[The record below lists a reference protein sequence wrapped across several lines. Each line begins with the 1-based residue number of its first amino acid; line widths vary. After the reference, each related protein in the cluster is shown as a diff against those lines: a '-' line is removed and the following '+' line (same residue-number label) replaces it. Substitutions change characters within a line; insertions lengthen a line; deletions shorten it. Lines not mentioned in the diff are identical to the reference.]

1 MESFY
6 LGNLWK
12 VLSWRFYLVCVHGG
26 DKEGDDEDVVE
37 IEKASKIVRP
47 VHRIEAAEDEEQVG
61 EEVGGEGD
69 GEEAEGDEDDG
80 EEGGGDVGL
89 GAGEEA
95 AQRRGA
101 KRAFR
106 GGEILGDLG

>member
-1 MESFY
+1 MEVQ
-6 LGNLWK
+6 K
-12 VLSWRFYLVCVHGG
+12 VAKVVRSVHG
-26 DKEGDDEDVVE
+26 
-37 IEKASKIVRP
+37 
-47 VHRIEAAEDEEQVG
+47 IEAAEDEEQVG

-95 AQRRGA
+95 AERGGA
-101 KRAFR
+101 ERAFR
-106 GGEILGDLG
+106 GGKTFSHLGWTTKKTKGELGVDDHC

>member
-1 MESFY
+1 MQ
-6 LGNLWK
+6 
-12 VLSWRFYLVCVHGG
+12 
-26 DKEGDDEDVVE
+26 

-47 VHRIEAAEDEEQVG
+47 VHGVEAAEDEEQVD
-61 EEVGGEGD
+61 EEVGAEGD

-95 AQRRGA
+95 AERGGA
-101 KRAFR
+101 KGAF
-106 GGEILGDLG
+106 

>member
-1 MESFY
+1 M
-6 LGNLWK
+6 
-12 VLSWRFYLVCVHGG
+12 
-26 DKEGDDEDVVE
+26 E
-37 IEKASKIVRP
+37 IEKVSKIVCS
-47 VHRIEAAEDEEQVG
+47 VHGIEAAEDEEQVG

-101 KRAFR
+101 KRAF
-106 GGEILGDLG
+106 